1 MFTFLSKSNTL
12 ELAAS
17 CYPIE
22 IATKTYQKTFTART
36 KPRSGPAHMGIIA
49 LLLSIIHNTGF
60 TLPDMHMYKR
70 SVLLQPFI

>member
-22 IATKTYQKTFTART
+22 FATKTYKKTFTART

-49 LLLSIIHNTGF
+49 LLLSIIHNNGF
-60 TLPDMHMYKR
+60 TLPDMHIQKI
-70 SVLLQPFI
+70 STALLQPI